1 MFAGDD
7 VCRRRIDPPSE
18 RELMTEH
25 KFFTWAQRLQA
36 IAQSGLAY
44 TSNPFD
50 QGRYLEIGA
59 IAAEL
64 MAQATETPVKEV
76 AAIFEAQAGYATPKI
91 DVRGVVFKNDKIL
104 LVRELMDGGR
114 WTLPGGWADINEP
127 LSVAVERE
135 VREEAGMIVHA
146 SKLAAVLDRNKHG
159 HPAYPFHVYKMF
171 VLCDLIAEATPDPI
185 ETADPTFFTLK
196 NLPELSETRVTE
208 EEIKLMFLHH
218 QDPAHPTDFD

>member
-1 MFAGDD
+1 
-7 VCRRRIDPPSE
+7 
-18 RELMTEH
+18 MTEH